1 MKIGLS
7 ILAIFASV
15 LLFGGWGLV
24 IGIAAVSAYWTFTPS
39 RSESADSLFDNLR
52 NPKEV
57 VFDSTI
63 FQTFFQVAGH
73 LAKSDGVISREE
85 IRRTQDIM
93 NRLSLTPD
101 QTKIAVERFDEGKSP
116 SFDFAYCLDQVRSSI
131 GMNRVAGSVLFE
143 SLVHICT
150 ADGFNRAKIEI
161 LLRYAQ
167 AVGIRES
174 DAAEFLREE
183 IGHANFHSSSRQT
196 SSNDGYQHAEATAK
210 ASELHHA
217 YTVLGVEES
226 DSDADVKMAY
236 RRLIQD
242 AHPDRLQA
250 QNLPDFLMDAA
261 VEKTREIQTAWEN
274 IREHRGIR

>member
-7 ILAIFASV
+7 IFGIFAAFV
-15 LLFGGWGLV
+15 FFGGWGLV
-24 IGIAAVSAYWTFTPS
+24 VAIAAVSAYWTFAPS
-39 RSESADSLFDNLR
+39 KSESTSSLFENLR
-52 NPKEV
+52 NPQKV
-57 VFDSTI
+57 VFDSTV

-73 LAKSDGVISREE
+73 LAKSDGVISKEE
-85 IRRTQDIM
+85 IRRTQEVMD
-93 NRLSLTPD
+93 RLTLTSE
-101 QTKIAVERFDEGKSP
+101 QTKIAVERFNEGKSP
-116 SFDFAYCLDQVRSSI
+116 SFDIAYCLDQVRSSI

-150 ADGFNRAKIEI
+150 ADGFNREKLELLLLYAK
-161 LLRYAQ
+161 
-167 AVGIRES
+167 AVGIRET

-183 IGHANFHSSSRQT
+183 IGYANFQSSSRRAY
-196 SSNDGYQHAEATAK
+196 SNESYQQAEVPTK

-217 YTVLGVEES
+217 YSVLGVAEN
-226 DSDADVKMAY
+226 DTDADVKMAY

-250 QNLPDFLMDAA
+250 QNLPDFLMEAA
-261 VEKTREIQTAWEN
+261 VAKTREIQSAWET

>member
-7 ILAIFASV
+7 IFAIFAAF
-15 LLFGGWGLV
+15 LFFGGWGLV
-24 IGIAAVSAYWTFTPS
+24 VGIAAVSAYWTFSPS
-39 RSESADSLFDNLR
+39 KSESASSLFDNLR
-52 NPKEV
+52 KPQKV
-57 VFDSTI
+57 VFDSTV

-73 LAKSDGVISREE
+73 LAKSDGVISKEE
-85 IRRTQDIM
+85 IRRTQEVMD
-93 NRLSLTPD
+93 RLTLTSE
-101 QTKIAVERFDEGKSP
+101 QTKIAVERFNEGKSP
-116 SFDFAYCLDQVRSSI
+116 SFDIAYCLDQVRSSI

-150 ADGFNRAKIEI
+150 ADGFNREKLE
-161 LLRYAQ
+161 LLLLYAR
-167 AVGIRES
+167 AVGIRET
-174 DAAEFLREE
+174 DAAEFLKEE
-183 IGHANFHSSSRQT
+183 IGYANFHSSSRGT
-196 SSNDGYQHAEATAK
+196 YSDESYQQSEVPTK

-217 YTVLGVEES
+217 YSVLGVAEN

-250 QNLPDFLMDAA
+250 QNLPDFLMEAA
-261 VEKTREIQTAWEN
+261 VEKTREIQSAWET